1 MLGVFGLSIRTIER
15 DLDEEFSR
23 FGRVVKVTIVYD
35 QRVGEILYDVL
46 FWSLILSSPI
56 VLVVSVSLKCPLL
69 TRRLVAFRNSMALY
83 VFCFVSSSVH

>member
-35 QRVGEILYDVL
+35 QRVGGTPCEAV
-46 FWSLILSSPI
+46 FWFLMLSSRTVPV
-56 VLVVSVSLKCPLL
+56 VLVSSKCQLL
-69 TRRLVAFRNSMALY
+69 MRQLVVFRNSMALY
-83 VFCFVSSSVH
+83 VLFFV

>member
-1 MLGVFGLSIRTIER
+1 VLGVFGLSIRTVER

-35 QRVGEILYDVL
+35 QRVSKIPYEVM
-46 FWSLILSSPI
+46 FWFLILSSPT
-56 VLVVSVSLKCPLL
+56 VLVVLVSLKCQLL

-83 VFCFVSSSVH
+83 VFRFV